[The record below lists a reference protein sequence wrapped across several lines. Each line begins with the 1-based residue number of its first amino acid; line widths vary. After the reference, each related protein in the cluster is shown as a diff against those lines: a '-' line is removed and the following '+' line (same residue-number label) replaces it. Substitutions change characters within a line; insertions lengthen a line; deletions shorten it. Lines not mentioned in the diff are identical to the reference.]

1 MGLLMKKELNLAL
14 ARIQITTQ
22 GKNLL
27 MSIKQ
32 MLPVVRPKLEDS
44 GLFASITV
52 FAKVAKVMAI
62 MAMAIMAMEIM
73 VMAIRAMA
81 IMAMAMALMAIMAK
95 VMAIMARVMA
105 IMERVMAMADPK
117 LINDIH
123 RNSEIKEISFF
134 L

>member
-81 IMAMAMALMAIMAK
+81 MMAMALIAIMAK

-105 IMERVMAMADPK
+105 IMVRVMAIKAMANPK
-117 LINDIH
+117 QINDIH
-123 RNSEIKEISFF
+123 
-134 L
+134 